1 MMEENSCLEDKILP
15 MRTSPIEHKMK
26 KKKIEKVHLKT
37 FTVTLTT
44 LVYFI

>member
-15 MRTSPIEHKMK
+15 MRTSPIEYKM